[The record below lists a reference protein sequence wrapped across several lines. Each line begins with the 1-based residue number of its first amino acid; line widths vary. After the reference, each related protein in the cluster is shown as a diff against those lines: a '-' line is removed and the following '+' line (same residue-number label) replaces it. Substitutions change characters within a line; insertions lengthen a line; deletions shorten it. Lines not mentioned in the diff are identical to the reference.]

1 MTRLVFAIP
10 GDLNTMTG
18 GYGYDRRIIAALP
31 QFGIE
36 VETRRLADRFPFPTE
51 ADLTAA
57 VASLTKDRGTAVVMI
72 DGLAYGALPA
82 ACIKAIGAPIIGLV
96 HHPLAYEAGLSEIT
110 QKVLHASEKTAL
122 SLAQHVIATS
132 PTTGK
137 ALEDDFAVPANKITI
152 AEPGTDLA
160 QRAIGSGAPNG
171 RVDLLAVGAVVP
183 RKAYDVL
190 IQALSEIADLN
201 WHLRIVGA
209 MDRAPDT
216 VRELRDQISRL
227 HLDERIEW
235 MGECP
240 SEQLEPLYHHC
251 DVFVMSSHYEGFG
264 MALTEA
270 MAHGL
275 PILSTTGGAAA
286 QTIEEGAALKIPPA
300 DVPAMA
306 QALRLLISDPAQRA
320 KLSEAAWSA
329 AGRLTQWDESARL
342 IADVIHALDS
352 GQTAK
357 LSKELK

>member
-1 MTRLVFAIP
+1 MTRLLFAIP
-10 GDLNTMTG
+10 GDLSTMTG

-36 VETRRLADRFPFPTE
+36 VETRRLADRFPFPSQSDLKE
-51 ADLTAA
+51 A
-57 VASLTKDRGTAVVMI
+57 VSSLTKDRGTAVVMI
-72 DGLAYGALPA
+72 DGLAYGALPP
-82 ACIKAIGAPIIGLV
+82 ACIKAVSGPIIGLV
-96 HHPLAYEAGLSEIT
+96 HHPLAYEAGLSEAM
-110 QKVLHASEKTAL
+110 QKGLHASEKNAL
-122 SLAQHVIATS
+122 SQADHVIATS

-137 ALEDDFAVPANKITI
+137 ALEADFAVPANKITI
-152 AEPGTDLA
+152 AEPGTDRA
-160 QRAIGSGAPNG
+160 PKAIGSGTPNG
-171 RVDLLAVGAVVP
+171 RVDLLAVGAIVP

-190 IQALSEIADLN
+190 INALSQIVDLN

-216 VRELRDQISRL
+216 VRALRDQISRL

-240 SEQLEPLYHHC
+240 SDQLEPLYHHC
-251 DVFVMSSHYEGFG
+251 DVFVMPSHYEGFG

-286 QTIEEGAALKIPPA
+286 QTIEDGAALKIPPA

-320 KLSEAAWSA
+320 KLSAAAWSA
-329 AGRLTQWDESARL
+329 AGRLTQWNESARH
-342 IADVIHALDS
+342 IAHVIHALAPS
-352 GQTAK
+352 R
-357 LSKELK
+357 